1 MRTSIFTDAERRAMK
16 DYLNGEVVNP
26 NFWGVLIHRIKKH
39 NPSINADVNLMTKV
53 LISVLKR
60 SNPMDSVDDKP

>member
-1 MRTSIFTDAERRAMK
+1 MRTSIFTDAERQAIK
-16 DYLNGEVVNP
+16 AHLNGEAVNP

-60 SNPMDSVDDKP
+60 SNPKDESNIQ